1 MSTTSNDIKPAHL
14 FLASLGKTRLRP
26 GGKAA
31 TERILEACHITSDTL
46 LLEVAPNMG
55 TTAIHIA
62 QTYGC
67 DVTGI
72 DIHEPSILK
81 ARENIKQHGLENS
94 IHIEMGNALSLP
106 FANDSFDVVI
116 NEAMLSM
123 LPLEHKRQAINEY
136 LRVLKPGGRL
146 ATHDLLL
153 RLDPEAEGNRSRLND
168 LRKSLFVN
176 AQPMTESAWSS
187 LFNEAG
193 FSEIDVHTGSMT
205 LLSLK
210 GLIVDEGW
218 EGTLQLLGNA
228 SQNEYSKQR
237 LFELISTFEDNNDF
251 YGHITF
257 VATK

>member
-1 MSTTSNDIKPAHL
+1 MNKTANEKSAHL

-31 TERILEACHITSDTL
+31 TERILEACQITPDTK

-62 QTYGC
+62 KTYGC
-67 DVTGI
+67 NVTGI
-72 DIHEPSILK
+72 DLHEPSVLK
-81 ARENIKQHGLENS
+81 ARENIKTHGLENS
-94 IHIEMGNALSLP
+94 IHIEFGNALSLP
-106 FANDSFDVVI
+106 FADESFDVVV

-123 LPLEHKRQAINEY
+123 LPLEQKRQALKEFM
-136 LRVLKPGGRL
+136 RVLKPGGRL
-146 ATHDLLL
+146 ATHDLLV
-153 RLDPEAEGNRSRLND
+153 RLDPEKEENRSRLND
-168 LRKSLFVN
+168 LRKVLYVN
-176 AQPMTESAWSS
+176 AQPMMESAWSA
-187 LFNEAG
+187 LFNENG
-193 FSEIDVHTGSMT
+193 FSKIDVNTGSMT

-218 EGTLQLLGNA
+218 EGTINLLNNA
-228 SQNEYSKQR
+228 CQDQDSKQY
-237 LFELISTFEDNNDF
+237 LFRLISTFDDNADL

>member
-1 MSTTSNDIKPAHL
+1 MSKSANEKPAHL

-31 TERILEACHITSDTL
+31 TDRILEACKITHDTK

-62 QTYGC
+62 KTYGC

-72 DIHEPSILK
+72 DLHEPSILK
-81 ARENIKQHGLENS
+81 ARENIKQQGLEKS
-94 IHIEMGNALSLP
+94 VRIELGNALSLP
-106 FANDSFDVVI
+106 FDDNSFDVVI

-123 LPLEHKRQAINEY
+123 LPLEHKRQAIQEY

-153 RLDPEAEGNRSRLND
+153 RLDPEAEGNHARLND
-168 LRKSLFVN
+168 LRKTLFVN
-176 AQPMTESAWSS
+176 AQPMTESAWGT

-193 FSEIDVHTGSMT
+193 FSEIDVHTGNMT

-218 EGTLQLLGNA
+218 EGTIRLLSNA
-228 SQNEYSKQR
+228 IQDEDSKQR
-237 LFELISTFEDNNDF
+237 LFKLISTFDDNADL

>member
-1 MSTTSNDIKPAHL
+1 MSNTANEKAAHL

-26 GGKAA
+26 GGKTA
-31 TERILEACHITSDTL
+31 TERILGACQITSDTK

-67 DVTGI
+67 DVTGV
-72 DIHEPSILK
+72 DLHEPSVQK
-81 ARENIKQHGLENS
+81 ARENIRSHGLENS
-94 IHIEMGNALSLP
+94 VRIELGNALSLP
-106 FANDSFDVVI
+106 FADESFDVVI

-123 LPLEHKRQAINEY
+123 LPLEHKRQALKEY
-136 LRVLKPGGRL
+136 RRVLKPGGRL

-153 RLDPEAEGNRSRLND
+153 RLDPEAEGNRTRLSD
-168 LRKSLFVN
+168 LRKVLFVN
-176 AQPMTESAWSS
+176 AQPLTESAWSA

-193 FSEIDVHTGSMT
+193 FSSIDAHTGPMT

-218 EGTLQLLGNA
+218 EGTLQLLSKA
-228 SQNEYSKQR
+228 VQDEHSKQR
-237 LFELISTFEDNNDF
+237 LFDLISLFDDNADL

-257 VATK
+257 VAVK

>member
-1 MSTTSNDIKPAHL
+1 MNTIANEKPAHL

-31 TERILEACHITSDTL
+31 TERILAACRITSDTN

-67 DVTGI
+67 KVTGI
-72 DIHEPSILK
+72 DFHEPSVLK
-81 ARENIKQHGLENS
+81 ARENIKACGLEDS
-94 IHIEMGNALSLP
+94 IRIEVGNALSLP
-106 FANDSFDVVI
+106 FENESFDVVI

-123 LPLEHKRQAINEY
+123 LPLEHKRQALKEY
-136 LRVLKPGGRL
+136 MRILKPGGRL

-153 RLDPEAEGNRSRLND
+153 HLDPEAEGNRSRLNN
-168 LRKSLFVN
+168 LRKVLYVN
-176 AQPMTESAWSS
+176 AQPMTELAWSE
-187 LFNEAG
+187 LFHETG
-193 FSEIDVHTGSMT
+193 FGSIDVHTGNMT

-218 EGTLQLLGNA
+218 EGTIRLLSNA
-228 SQNEYSKQR
+228 AQDAHSKQH
-237 LFELISTFEDNNDF
+237 LFELISTFDDAADL